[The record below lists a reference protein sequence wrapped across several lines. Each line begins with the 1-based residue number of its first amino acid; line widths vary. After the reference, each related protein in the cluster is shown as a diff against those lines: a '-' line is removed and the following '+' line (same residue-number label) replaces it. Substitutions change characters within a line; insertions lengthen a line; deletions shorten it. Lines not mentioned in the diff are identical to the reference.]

1 MRYALIQVP
10 ELIMLILVLVLLR
23 QWMNI
28 PVWIVWTFVIL
39 WTAVNVVMFPFLWR
53 AFEKKDAS
61 SLPGSRGIT
70 IDRLSPSGYVRINNE
85 LWHARAIDGESA
97 IEKNEVVSIKDMHGL
112 TLFVESENKE

>member
-28 PVWIVWTFVIL
+28 PLWLVWTFVIL

-53 AFEKKDAS
+53 AYEKKDANP
-61 SLPGSRGIT
+61 LPGSRGVT
-70 IDRLSPSGYVRINNE
+70 VDRLSPSGYVRINNE
-85 LWHARAIDGESA
+85 LWHAQVIDGESA
-97 IEKNEVVSIKDMHGL
+97 IEKNEVVSIKDMRGL
-112 TLFVESENKE
+112 TLFVESEGEE